1 MTIDTNNIL
10 NNIQLQFTQ
19 ILQPNKIE
27 DNNSVDKIFNDSI
40 NSDIDS
46 TKANLMAYNDAIG
59 YMQIAQGVLEGVAK
73 ETEILQKLDVAVHND
88 ALNSED
94 KNILRHQMQEIKKGI
109 TQTLTNTTYNGINVF
124 NHSFKLGDESISL
137 EVSSDSLDIND
148 SKSIEKFAKFIHN
161 TLSDIASFSAN
172 ATKKSE
178 ELSAKFVNEAYSKAQ
193 FEPDVAKDIN
203 LVKNEKLQF
212 ESSILASVHNTDL
225 LAEQMQT
232 LLG

>member
-46 TKANLMAYNDAIG
+46 TKANLMGYNDAIG
-59 YMQIAQGVLEGVAK
+59 YMQMAQGALQGVAK
-73 ETEILQKLDVAVHND
+73 ETEILQKLDVAIHND

-109 TQTLTNTTYNGINVF
+109 SNILENSTYNGINVF
-124 NHSFKLGDESISL
+124 NHTFRLGDESISL
-137 EVSSDSLDIND
+137 EVSSDMLDIND
-148 SKSIEKFAKFIHN
+148 SKSIEKFAKYIHN
-161 TLSDIASFSAN
+161 TLSDISSFTAN
-172 ATKKSE
+172 LTKKSE
-178 ELSAKFVNEAYSKAQ
+178 ELTAKLVTETYSENQ
-193 FEPDVAKDIN
+193 FKPDVAKDIEV
-203 LVKNEKLQF
+203 VKNEKLQF
-212 ESSILASVHNTDL
+212 EASVLASVHNSDL
-225 LAEQMQT
+225 LAQQIKT
-232 LLG
+232 LLD